1 MIPTFF
7 VSDILVFV
15 KWNQLTVKVPHELV
29 EPVSYLFW
37 RYGRTV
43 SIEEV
48 GNGEVLMGTY
58 LTSTSKKRRA
68 HIEVGLRLVGT
79 IMDIEGP
86 YVQELDEVEW
96 TDAWKDHFSLLRIG
110 DNIVIKMP
118 WMDFYPKS
126 HEVVIDIEPGLAF
139 GTGYHP
145 TTQMC
150 LTLIDELIV
159 SNAFVLDVGA
169 GSGILSVAA
178 SKLGAGAV
186 VALDVDPEAM
196 KVARKTMATNGLKGK
211 IRMIQGTLP
220 NKAISKK
227 GFDLVVANISA
238 EVIGQLG
245 QELWSVLKPSG
256 RLVVSG
262 FLDTQEHDLM
272 RRLQCVG
279 LVLQERRQISDW
291 VSFIL
296 TRK

>member
-1 MIPTFF
+1 
-7 VSDILVFV
+7 V

-43 SIEEV
+43 SIEEL

-68 HIEVGLRLVGT
+68 HIEIGLKLVGT

-86 YVQELDEVEW
+86 YIQELDEVDW
-96 TDAWKDHFSLLRIG
+96 KDAWKDHFSLLRIG

-150 LTLIDELIV
+150 LTVIEKLIV
-159 SNAFVLDVGA
+159 PNASLLDVGA

-178 SKLGAGAV
+178 SKLGAGQV

-196 KVARKTMATNGLKGK
+196 KVARKTMVTNGLKGK

-220 NKAISKK
+220 HKAISKK
-227 GFDLVVANISA
+227 VFDFVVANISA
-238 EVIGQLG
+238 EVIGVLG
-245 QELWSVLKPSG
+245 QELWSALKPGGS
-256 RLVVSG
+256 LVVSG
-262 FLDTQEHDLM
+262 FLDTQEDDVKSSM
-272 RRLQCVG
+272 QGVG
-279 LVLQERRQISDW
+279 LVLQGRRQINDW
-291 VSFIL
+291 VSLIL
-296 TRK
+296 TRS

>member
-1 MIPTFF
+1 M
-7 VSDILVFV
+7 

-43 SIEEV
+43 SIEEL

-68 HIEVGLRLVGT
+68 HIEIGLKLVGT

-86 YVQELDEVEW
+86 YIQELDEVDW
-96 TDAWKDHFSLLRIG
+96 KDAWKDHFSLLRIG

-150 LTLIDELIV
+150 LTVIEKLIV
-159 SNAFVLDVGA
+159 PNASLLDVGA

-178 SKLGAGAV
+178 SKLGAGQV

-196 KVARKTMATNGLKGK
+196 KVARKTMVTNGLKGK

-220 NKAISKK
+220 HKAISKK
-227 GFDLVVANISA
+227 VFDFVVANISA
-238 EVIGQLG
+238 EVIGVLG
-245 QELWSVLKPSG
+245 QELWSALKPGGS
-256 RLVVSG
+256 LVVSG
-262 FLDTQEHDLM
+262 FLDTQEDDVKSSM
-272 RRLQCVG
+272 QGVG
-279 LVLQERRQISDW
+279 LVLQGRRQINDW
-291 VSFIL
+291 VSLIL
-296 TRK
+296 TRS

>member
-1 MIPTFF
+1 M
-7 VSDILVFV
+7 

-43 SIEEV
+43 SIEEL

-68 HIEVGLRLVGT
+68 HIEIGLKLVGT

-86 YVQELDEVEW
+86 YIQELHEVDW
-96 TDAWKDHFSLLRIG
+96 KDAWKDHFSLLRIG

-150 LTLIDELIV
+150 LTVIEKLIV
-159 SNAFVLDVGA
+159 PNASLLDVGA

-178 SKLGAGAV
+178 SKLGAGQV

-196 KVARKTMATNGLKGK
+196 KVARKTMVTNGLKGK

-220 NKAISKK
+220 HKAISKK
-227 GFDLVVANISA
+227 VFDFVVANISA
-238 EVIGQLG
+238 EVIGVLG
-245 QELWSVLKPSG
+245 QELWSALKPGGS
-256 RLVVSG
+256 LVVSG
-262 FLDTQEHDLM
+262 FLDTQEDDVKSSM
-272 RRLQCVG
+272 QGVG
-279 LVLQERRQISDW
+279 LVLQGRRQINDW
-291 VSFIL
+291 VSLIL
-296 TRK
+296 TRS

>member
-1 MIPTFF
+1 
-7 VSDILVFV
+7 
-15 KWNQLTVKVPHELV
+15 
-29 EPVSYLFW
+29 
-37 RYGRTV
+37 
-43 SIEEV
+43 
-48 GNGEVLMGTY
+48 MGTY

-68 HIEVGLRLVGT
+68 HIEIGLKLVGT

-86 YVQELDEVEW
+86 YIQELDEVDW
-96 TDAWKDHFSLLRIG
+96 KDAWKDHFSLLRIG

-150 LTLIDELIV
+150 LTVIDELIV
-159 SNAFVLDVGA
+159 SNASLLDVGA

-178 SKLGAGAV
+178 SKLGAGTV

-196 KVARKTMATNGLKGK
+196 KVARKTMVTNGLKGK

-220 NKAISKK
+220 HKAISKK
-227 GFDLVVANISA
+227 GFDFVVANISA
-238 EVIGQLG
+238 EVIGVLG
-245 QELWSVLKPSG
+245 QELWSVLKPGG

-262 FLDTQEHDLM
+262 FLDTQEHDLKSS
-272 RRLQCVG
+272 LQGVG
-279 LVLQERRQISDW
+279 LVLQGRRQISDW
-291 VSFIL
+291 VSLIL
-296 TRK
+296 TRR